1 MKNRIVKVAKELN
14 VGIRVMVDFL
24 AANGF
29 TVEPKPTSQ
38 LTDEMYSL
46 LIKKF
51 KNASTIKDDSVQGNI
66 EAQVIDYENTM
77 DDEVDDETEIQQ
89 STIDNYNRQ
98 PNSIAQNN
106 EIITTNTNQDLI
118 DTNYLN
124 LRKIGIFILDH
135 IRLEKGI
142 GVKEESIGYAKGRL
156 NDNEF
161 SRWILRHPKSNNFVF
176 VRDVHGNPI
185 GTVSTGRDTLYTS
198 SNCVFRDSELGLNLK
213 KGVGSRFYRAPR
225 GDISL
230 YVDTYSQYTGV
241 DDFGG
246 DARNGMIQVEGQEK
260 DFTFSSLY
268 QKLEELRILKDKH
281 DELEAL
287 IHDNEDD
294 LSEEAKKLV
303 AELAQNEA
311 EINELKSRI
320 TKYIAQEVALR
331 DNPHLD
337 EYQEEIKRSKVF
349 DGPLIING
357 GPGTGKT
364 TSLIQRITY
373 LTSVTIEEK
382 TGELSPEKSEMLF
395 NQRKSWIFFSPT
407 DLLRDYLANAMIAE
421 GLDAD
426 KSRVR
431 TWDNHRTVLLRQAGL
446 INTETKKP
454 FVIKNGKSYFHP
466 SADIYVTVKRLFLKH
481 IMDAQ
486 KDKVAKIHQE
496 DIIKKLQTPIDVIAA
511 ENKRKE
517 LYREVT
523 KMQDASKYALKLDK
537 HSDWFTFYK
546 NFRNSFLEF
555 FNALNKDIRDQLND
569 DAARLQI
576 NIEKNAELYEWIKKW
591 VISDTRNTNVDP
603 DTDDEDYDAEDNI
616 NGLNP
621 NETIDLRRIINGK
634 LKGMLRSLAIRSIDA
649 TNNKLSDKNKVLY
662 EKISSLVKEEKLP
675 HLGIQ
680 LYFKKYFELLG
691 RGPEINYLN
700 EIPKH
705 YKAFRRIKLKD
716 NPRVLTDI
724 GIKECNDAIS
734 KDSINHQEA
743 DLILCIIF
751 DICRAIFETDKKYY
765 NESDHLYLT
774 AYKENAKAVVAIDEA
789 TDFSI
794 WELAVMSTLSHP
806 LFNSVTLSGD
816 LMQRMTTKGIHSW
829 SDYQKI
835 YPDAEVQDLVIAYRQ
850 TAKLL
855 KIASSIYENI
865 LEVPAK
871 FRPYHDEDDRDPEPL
886 VFIGDDEEEKLSWV
900 VARIME
906 IHHLYGTSF
915 PTVAIFVKNDT
926 EVLRISNLLKD
937 YSELEE
943 VGIGVSACVQGQILG
958 NQEHIRVFSIEYI
971 KGLEFGAVFFLDLD
985 QLSDGEQELINKF
998 IYVGLSRA
1006 NLFSGVTFMDDYPES
1021 ISYLE
1026 PIFKE
1031 GNWKVN
1037 R

>member
-1 MKNRIVKVAKELN
+1 MKNRLVIVAKELN
-14 VGIRVMVDFL
+14 IGLGVIVDFL
-24 AANGF
+24 ASNGY
-29 TVEPKPTSQ
+29 TVENKPTS
-38 LTDEMYSL
+38 LITHEMYSL

-51 KNASTIKDDSVQGNI
+51 KNSKTKKEDTHQEDKVI
-66 EAQVIDYENTM
+66 QVIDDEKTIVN
-77 DDEVDDETEIQQ
+77 EVDSETEIAQ
-89 STIDNYNRQ
+89 TTNDNYNDE
-98 PNSIAQNN
+98 PDNITQNH
-106 EIITTNTNQDLI
+106 EIIETNNDNFQINSNNTNQV
-118 DTNYLN
+118 
-124 LRKIGIFILDH
+124 KVAEFILDH

-142 GVKEESIGYAKGRL
+142 KVPEESIGYAKGSL
-156 NDNEF
+156 NNREF
-161 SRWILRHPKSNNFVF
+161 SKWILRHPKSNNFVF
-176 VRDVHGNPI
+176 ITDIHGIPI
-185 GTVSTGRDTLYTS
+185 GTVPTGQDVLYTS
-198 SNCVFRDSELGLNLK
+198 SNTVFRDSELGLSLK
-213 KGVGSRFYRAPR
+213 KGIGNRFYKAPI
-225 GDISL
+225 GDVEL
-230 YVDTYSQYTGV
+230 NVETYSQYTGV

-246 DARNGMIQVEGQEK
+246 DARNGMIQTEGQEK
-260 DFTFSSLY
+260 DFTFSSLFR
-268 QKLEELRILKDKH
+268 KLEELKRLEHKH

-287 IHDNEDD
+287 ILEKEEDY
-294 LSEEAKKLV
+294 SEEAKKLV
-303 AELAQNEA
+303 EELAQNEA
-311 EINELKSRI
+311 EISELKSRI

-431 TWDNHRTVLLRQAGL
+431 TWDNHRTVLLRQTGL

-466 SADIYVTVKRLFLKH
+466 SADIYVTVKKLFLKH

-517 LYREVT
+517 LYKEVT

-546 NFRNSFLEF
+546 NFRTSFLEF

-569 DAARLQI
+569 DASRLQV

-603 DTDDEDYDAEDNI
+603 DTDDEDDDAEENI

-621 NETIDLRRIINGK
+621 DETIDLRRIINGK

-662 EKISSLVKEEKLP
+662 EKISGLVKEEKLP

-691 RGPEINYLN
+691 RGPELNYLN

-751 DICRAIFETDKKYY
+751 DICRAIYDTDKKYY
-765 NESDHLYLT
+765 QESDHLCLT
-774 AYKENAKAVVAIDEA
+774 TYKENAKAVVAIDEA

-829 SDYQKI
+829 SVYQKI

-871 FRPYHDEDDRDPEPL
+871 FRPYHDEDERDPEPL
-886 VFIGDDEEEKLSWV
+886 VFIGDGEEEKLSWV

-906 IHHLYGTSF
+906 IHYLYGTSF
-915 PTVAIFVKNDT
+915 PTVAIFVKNDM

-937 YSELEE
+937 YTELEE
-943 VGIGVSACVQGQILG
+943 VGIGLSACVQGQILG

-1006 NLFSGVTFMDDYPES
+1006 NLFLGVTFIDDYPES
-1021 ISYLE
+1021 ISYLK